1 MQFVSTAVLA
11 RRKCN
16 NGLAELRVVP
26 RFRRRT
32 ALSRLLKKSRV
43 WL

>member
-11 RRKCN
+11 RRECN

-26 RFRRRT
+26 GF
-32 ALSRLLKKSRV
+32 AVELHLAGC
-43 WL
+43 